1 MRSKAQAW
9 LARALI
15 KDSQDSLEED
25 VAEDAEADTGV
36 WLDAPEALLS
46 GLVERSVVDVLSWDL
61 ETLAANRDVEV
72 WRGRAAWEDVA
83 SLHAVVLSSTDLA
96 VVGAADV
103 GWQVKEGGAGVSDGD
118 ANRAAGGVAGSD
130 GVSTCVELP
139 EAVLSVDVG
148 VGDAARVLG
157 VIDET

>member
-15 KDSQDSLEED
+15 KDSQDSLEEN
-25 VAEDAEADTGV
+25 VAENAEADTGV
-36 WLDAPEALLS
+36 WLDASEALLS
-46 GLVERSVVDVLSWDL
+46 GLVERSVVDVLSWNL
-61 ETLAANRDVEV
+61 EALAANRDVEV
-72 WRGRAAWEDVA
+72 WRSRAAREDVA

-103 GWQVKEGGAGVSDGD
+103 GWQVKESGAGVSNGD

-130 GVSTCVELP
+130 GVPACVELP
-139 EAVLSVDVG
+139 KTVLSVDVG

-157 VIDET
+157 VVDET